1 MNKQG
6 RQTFD
11 PKVATVKLRISENM
25 RSKIEKKAKMR
36 NMSLSE
42 YIRKLI
48 EKDLTA

>member
-1 MNKQG
+1 MA
-6 RQTFD
+6 RTTSD
-11 PKVATVKLRISENM
+11 PKESVLKVRVSEHT
-25 RSKIEKKAKMR
+25 RESAEKKAKMR